1 MVAPSDEDQV
11 KRKKRLAT
19 NVRRRLFSW
28 ESKMAVRDSEK

>member
-11 KRKKRLAT
+11 KSEKRLAA

-28 ESKMAVRDSEK
+28 EEKMAVRDSEN